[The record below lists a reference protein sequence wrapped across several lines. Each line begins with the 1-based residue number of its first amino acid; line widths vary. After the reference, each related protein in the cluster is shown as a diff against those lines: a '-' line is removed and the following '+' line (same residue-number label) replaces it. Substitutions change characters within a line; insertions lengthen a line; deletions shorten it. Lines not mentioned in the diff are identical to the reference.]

1 MISRLLIPAIALF
14 ALGTGAIAQ
23 GPGNL
28 PKGKPANMVY
38 KLTLGSS
45 TFDIGSF
52 QWGAGR
58 GVSYQNGQY
67 NTSDLSVSEITITK
81 DLDANTGPIFGALA
95 SFEAIPSAK
104 IEGFLNGAAIPILSV
119 EIWNVRL
126 TGFSI
131 SAGTGQIPTEALS
144 IHYRKIKIN
153 GYEFDQDNQAPL
165 AAIQAQQMIAKIISE
180 AIEKDAKATQ

>member
-1 MISRLLIPAIALF
+1 MA
-14 ALGTGAIAQ
+14 
-23 GPGNL
+23 
-28 PKGKPANMVY
+28 Y

-58 GVSYQNGQY
+58 GIGFQGGQY
-67 NTSDLSVSEITITK
+67 IGSQLSVSEITVTK
-81 DLDANTGPIFGALA
+81 ELDANTGPIFGSLA

-126 TGFSI
+126 SGFSI
-131 SAGTGQIPTEALS
+131 SAGSGFIPSEALS
-144 IHYRKIKIN
+144 IAYRKIKIN
-153 GYEFDQDNQAPL
+153 GYEFDQDNQVQPL
-165 AAIQAQQMIAKIISE
+165 AAIQAQQLIAKIISE
-180 AIEKDAKATQ
+180 AIEKDAKATR

>member
-14 ALGTGAIAQ
+14 ALGSAAIAQ
-23 GPGNL
+23 GPGNP

-58 GVSYQNGQY
+58 GVAYQNGQY
-67 NTSDLSVSEITITK
+67 QTSQLSISEITITK
-81 DLDANTGPIFGALA
+81 ELDANTGPIFNSLA
-95 SFEAIPSAK
+95 TFEAIPSGK

-126 TGFSI
+126 SSFSI
-131 SAGTGQIPTEALS
+131 SAGTGFIPSESLS

-153 GYEFDQDNQAPL
+153 GYEFDLDNQAPL

-180 AIEKDAKATQ
+180 AIEKDAKTTR